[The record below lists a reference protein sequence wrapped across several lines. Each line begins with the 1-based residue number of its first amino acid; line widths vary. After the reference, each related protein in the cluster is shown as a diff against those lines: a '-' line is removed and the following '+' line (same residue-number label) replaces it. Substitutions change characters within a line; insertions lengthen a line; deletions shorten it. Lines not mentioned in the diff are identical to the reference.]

1 MVFLIDKYDTFTSK
15 NIRMNYLVP
24 SAQLIVALSIIIVWV
39 FRFDNIVK
47 EFKQYGLNDLTR
59 MAVGAAKISLATLLV
74 AGIWFPQLICIPALL
89 MALLML
95 CAQYFHFKVKN
106 QLIKY
111 IPSLLLLILCLFVA
125 YNSCQSMGQ

>member
-1 MVFLIDKYDTFTSK
+1 
-15 NIRMNYLVP
+15 MNYLVS

-39 FRFDNIVK
+39 FRFDNIIK

-74 AGIWFPQLICIPALL
+74 AGIWFSQLICIPSLL
-89 MALLML
+89 MAFLML

-106 QLIKY
+106 PLIKY
-111 IPSLLLLILCLFVA
+111 IPSLLLLILCLFIA